1 MATGKLKRK
10 LSFLD
15 LTFIGL
21 GSIVGSGWLFASQKG
36 AETAGPAA
44 WLSWVIGAFAV
55 LLLGFVY
62 AELGGAIPRAGGS
75 VRYGEFSHGPLLGYL
90 SGFASIVAFS
100 SVAGIEVEAVRQYAE
115 TWFPQLGT
123 GAPTVLGWFVQLALL
138 AIFFILNMKSVSLFG
153 KTNTVITAIKFIVP
167 ILTIIVLLT
176 QLKVSNFSSHGF
188 APFGFSG
195 IEKAV
200 SSSGI
205 IFAFLGFQQ
214 AVSFASEA
222 KNPQKSLPIALLT
235 AVFLSAA
242 LYILLQ
248 LTFIGATPTSALGGG
263 WAGLHY
269 TSPFA
274 NVAAALGLGWLSSI
288 ILADAVLS
296 PSGTANI
303 YLSATSRVI
312 FAWAKGGTF
321 FKKFGEI
328 DGKTGV
334 PRPALILAFIM
345 SVFFT
350 LPFPSWDQ
358 LVGVV
363 SSATVL
369 TYIMGPVSLH
379 AFRKTAPDLDRP
391 YRLKGYQV
399 ISPLAFVIASLIVY
413 WTGLHTDSWLLGSQ
427 IVMFV
432 IFFFIK
438 NAHSTITMAQQIKSS
453 AWLIAYY
460 VAMLIFSF
468 LGTFDGGAN
477 ILAGPYD
484 QIVVAVVSLGIYYWG
499 VNTGIQ
505 NVDLKLLSEEEAA

>member
-1 MATGKLKRK
+1 MASGKLKRQ

-36 AETAGPAA
+36 AITAGPAA
-44 WLSWVIGAFAV
+44 WLSWVIGAVAV

-90 SGFASIVAFS
+90 SGFASIIAFS

-115 TWFPQLGT
+115 TWFPQLGSSS
-123 GAPTVLGWFVQLALL
+123 PTVLGWFVQFILL
-138 AIFFILNMKSVSLFG
+138 LIFFFLNMKSVSLFG
-153 KTNTVITAIKFIVP
+153 KTNTIITAIKFIVP
-167 ILTIIVLLT
+167 VLTIIVLLT
-176 QLKVSNFSSHGF
+176 QLKVSNFTSHGF
-188 APFGFSG
+188 APMGFSG
-195 IEKAV
+195 IEQAV
-200 SSSGI
+200 STSGI

-222 KNPQKSLPIALLT
+222 KNPQKSLPLSLLT

-248 LTFIGATPTSALGGG
+248 LTFIGATPTSALSGG

-274 NVAAALGLGWLSSI
+274 NVAAALGLGWLSNV
-288 ILADAVLS
+288 ILADAVVS

-328 DGKTGV
+328 DDKTGV
-334 PRPALILAFIM
+334 PRPALILAFIL

-369 TYIMGPVSLH
+369 TYIMGPVSMH
-379 AFRKTAPDLDRP
+379 AFRKTAPDLYRP
-391 YRLKGYQV
+391 YKLKGYQV

-413 WTGLHTDSWLLGSQ
+413 WTGWHTDSWLLGMS
-427 IVMFV
+427 IVMYA

-438 NAHSTITMAQQIKSS
+438 NSHSKVTMRQQIKSS
-453 AWLIAYY
+453 AWLMAYY
-460 VAMLIFSF
+460 IAMFILSY
-468 LGTFDGGAN
+468 LGTFDGGQN
-477 ILAGPYD
+477 IIQGPYD
-484 QIVVAVVSLGIYYWG
+484 QIIVAVVSLIIYYWG
-499 VNTGIQ
+499 VNTGLPQ
-505 NVDLKLLSEEEAA
+505 ANFETEEEAA